1 MVAPD
6 SHRRCTVTHI
16 AVHTAVSGDH
26 LKAVALGLV
35 QAGTGQAW
43 AVHHLTYGGDHPEAK
58 KNLR

>member
-1 MVAPD
+1 M
-6 SHRRCTVTHI
+6 

-26 LKAVALGLV
+26 LIAAALDHV
-35 QAGTGQAW
+35 QAVTGQAW